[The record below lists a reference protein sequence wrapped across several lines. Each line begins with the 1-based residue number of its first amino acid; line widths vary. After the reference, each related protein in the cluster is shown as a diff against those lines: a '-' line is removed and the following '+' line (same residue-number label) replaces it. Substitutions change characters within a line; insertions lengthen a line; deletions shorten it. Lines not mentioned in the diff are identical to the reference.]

1 MKITNVQKHAKTVNV
16 NNMLAKELIGLDISE
31 AYKKLTPWW
40 VLDNQVVNNGI
51 GHYTFV
57 RAIKGVVELYTE
69 NNKIYKV
76 YPENKEI

>member
-1 MKITNVQKHAKTVNV
+1 
-16 NNMLAKELIGLDISE
+16 MLAKELIGLDISE
-31 AYKKLTPWW
+31 ACKKLTPWW
-40 VLDNQVVNNGI
+40 VLNNQVVNNNN

-57 RAIKGVVELYTE
+57 RAIKGVLDLYTE

>member
-1 MKITNVQKHAKTVNV
+1 MKITNAQKHAKTVNV
-16 NNMLAKELIGLDISE
+16 NNMLAKELVGLDISE

-40 VLDNQVVNNGI
+40 VLDHQYVTNGL
-51 GHYTFV
+51 GHYLFV
-57 RAIKGVVELYTE
+57 RAIKGVLDLYTE